1 MKILPDIKLLRVFP
15 IPYSQFIPKPEM
27 MIQIRTGIIALLC
40 SLMISGPLR
49 AQAGGKNMSEDILY
63 YTNKFRASKGLKPL
77 VLNEVMSKEAQVHS
91 QNMARKKT
99 AFGHKGFD
107 KRTRNIKQEL
117 GFGSAFAENV
127 AYGHLDGKGVVDV
140 WIDSPGHRE
149 NLLGDYE
156 YIGIGIAEAEDGSL
170 YFTQIFLAR

>member
-1 MKILPDIKLLRVFP
+1 
-15 IPYSQFIPKPEM
+15 M
-27 MIQIRTGIIALLC
+27 MLQIRTGFTAILC
-40 SLMISGPLR
+40 SLMLFCTSS
-49 AQAGGKNMSEDILY
+49 AQARGKNITEDILY
-63 YTNKFRASKGLKPL
+63 YTNKFRASKGLQPL

-107 KRTRNIKQEL
+107 KRTRNIKQAL
-117 GFGSAFAENV
+117 GRGSAFAENV
-127 AYGHLDGKGVVDV
+127 AYGHLDGKGVVDI
-140 WIDSPGHRE
+140 WIDSPGHRK

-156 YIGIGIAEAEDGSL
+156 YIGIGIAEAKDGSL